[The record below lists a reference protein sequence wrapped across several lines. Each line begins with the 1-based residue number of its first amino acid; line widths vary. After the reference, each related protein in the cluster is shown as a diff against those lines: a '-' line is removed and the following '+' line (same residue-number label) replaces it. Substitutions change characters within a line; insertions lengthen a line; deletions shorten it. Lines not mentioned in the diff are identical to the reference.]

1 MKKLLL
7 FLMELIL
14 INTFQLINAQDPDW
28 SRVLQLNTYGNQLG
42 QVVTSDANYVYMAG
56 SIAGPVSFEGTGF
69 LSVGI
74 RDLIIAKI
82 STTGTTSWKKQINA
96 LAGGTI
102 NANAIKVDPAGN
114 LFISGL
120 FAGTITIG
128 GNIISSSTLMNGFM
142 AKFDSNG
149 NGLWITAFES
159 IGTGV
164 SKIAVDATGSS
175 YLLSRTRKLIKFSNS
190 GVIQWE
196 QIYLNNTLQA
206 VAVYGSNLF
215 IGGALQPGSTSFSPL
230 LLYSNYTL
238 NTGFL
243 ARANLDGVYNNALV
257 ERPIP
262 KSTKEG
268 TYLASGTFVHPIQGT
283 RVINLSK
290 ILTGSAE
297 NVLNTTIGDLTSTSG
312 NLILTINPDN
322 SVTIG
327 GTLLA
332 ETNPPIVPTTGLEN
346 RYDPINKKFYLN
358 YEYTLSNGKRT
369 ISEVLT
375 RSYSYSG
382 NGSAITDIA
391 VTTDGKLIITGSHTS
406 DLTLNPFTVVK
417 PTVSSYTFI
426 AKCDNNF
433 YFNWVNSSNALVNP
447 NNEIYNYRIFL
458 DNSGMIYQYGLIPN
472 SFSYGSVLVNP
483 NGGQFLFRFDSSG
496 NPEEGFALQN
506 TSNGRA
512 YVGNTGKIFT
522 TGSNDYAGATSYG
535 NLYLIQY
542 NNLMSQDWKKIST
555 GAQSGIA
562 RISYVK
568 HDTIGNTYVQSRIRG
583 YINYFGAN
591 MLNDNEVT
599 VNSKLD
605 INGNLLWVNIIPD
618 LLSAPTGG
626 PFFGPKFTV
635 DKDQNLLTV
644 GSFGASLTIGTFE
657 LTNLNSLNDFYI
669 LKYTTNGQ
677 PDWVV
682 QLNTD
687 GACEINGITADE
699 ENNIIVSGEFKSQMT
714 ILGHTFSADS
724 IDAAFLLKLDQE
736 GNFLWGKGFPIG
748 GVVYHAIPATDANNN
763 IYLAADIETP
773 DNKIITFGSVI
784 ISQPETE
791 ATVLAKFDPSGNA
804 LWGKTYAT
812 VTGDP
817 VNSFSWPVDIKT
829 DANGNSYLWGW
840 CSNNASIGTTALVNP
855 LSNSYSYYLAK
866 INTSGDVEWAK
877 AIYEKNFSFNYGDLL
892 DLDESGNAYVGGHF
906 KDVISI
912 EGTTMTPV
920 GTNDFFAAKYL
931 SNGEFEGI
939 ITIPA
944 NSSNLINSIS
954 VFKENALTIGGYS
967 GMNSTLGSFE
977 IYKKG
982 GSSCIVA
989 TLGNLKFLT
998 ATPNTVTIES
1008 PANST
1013 ASFGVAS
1020 NISWTAISNQPWLAL
1035 SRSSG
1040 TGYASITLTAAPNTL
1055 NNDRIAIV
1063 TITGSGVEPLL
1074 VKVTQAGLLT
1084 NNKEPDISNSLD
1096 LYPNPNNGKFNLI
1109 LNLINSDNVKLTI
1122 TNSVG
1127 VEIKNLNLMN
1137 KSGTINQEIDLGIIA
1152 KGFYFIN
1159 LHSGKTRLVKT
1170 FIVK

>member
-1 MKKLLL
+1 MKKVLL

-28 SRVLQLNTYGNQLG
+28 SRVLQLNTYGIQFG
-42 QVVTSDANYVYMAG
+42 QVVTSDANYVYLAG
-56 SIAGPVSFEGTGF
+56 SITGPVTFEGTGF
-69 LSVGI
+69 LSVGM

-82 STTGTTSWKKQINA
+82 STAGTTSWKKQINA
-96 LAGGTI
+96 QAGGAI
-102 NANAIKVDPAGN
+102 NAYAINVDQGGN

-120 FAGTITIG
+120 FNGTITVG
-128 GNIISSSTLMNGFM
+128 GNTISSTTLIHGYM

-159 IGTGV
+159 IGTGI
-164 SKIAVDATGSS
+164 SKIAIDATGSS
-175 YLLSRTRKLIKFSNS
+175 YLLSRTRKLIKFNNS
-190 GVIQWE
+190 GIIQWE
-196 QIYLNNTLQA
+196 QVYLNNTLQA

-215 IGGALQPGSTSFSPL
+215 IGGALQPGSTIFSPL

-243 ARANLDGVYNNALV
+243 ARADLDGVYNNALV
-257 ERPIP
+257 DRTTP

-268 TYLASGTFVHPIQGT
+268 TYFAEGTFVHPIQGA
-283 RVINLSK
+283 RVINLDK
-290 ILTGSAE
+290 YLTGSAE

-312 NLILTINPDN
+312 YLILTINPDN

-332 ETNPPIVPTTGLEN
+332 ETNPPVVPTTGLEN
-346 RYDPINKKFYLN
+346 RYDPVEKKFYLN
-358 YEYTLSNGKRT
+358 YEYTLLNGKRT

-382 NGSAITDIA
+382 NGSAFTDIA

-433 YFNWVNSSNALVNP
+433 YFNWINSSNALVNP
-447 NNEIYNYRIFL
+447 NNELYNYRIFL
-458 DNSGMIYQYGLIPN
+458 DNSGKIYEYGLITN

-506 TSNGRA
+506 TYNGRV
-512 YVGNTGKIFT
+512 YLGNTGKIFT
-522 TGSNDYAGATSYG
+522 TGSNDYAGATSFG

-555 GAQSGIA
+555 GAQSGTA

-583 YINYFGAN
+583 YCNYFGTIIE
-591 MLNDNEVT
+591 NDNEVT

-605 INGNLLWVNIIPD
+605 LNGNLLWLNIIPD
-618 LLSAPTGG
+618 LLSTSTAG
-626 PFFGPKFTV
+626 PYFGPKLTL

-644 GSFGASLTIGTFE
+644 GTFGASLTIGTYA

-682 QLNTD
+682 QLETD

-714 ILGHTFSADS
+714 ILGHTISS
-724 IDAAFLLKLDQE
+724 GNIDAAFLLKLDPD
-736 GNFLWGKGFPIG
+736 GNYLWAKGFPIG

-763 IYLAADIETP
+763 IYLAADIESP

-784 ISQPETE
+784 IPQPETE

-804 LWGKTYAT
+804 LWGKTYAA

-817 VNSFSWPVDIKT
+817 INSFSWPVDIKT

-840 CSNNASIGTTALVNP
+840 CSSNASFGTTILVNP

-866 INTSGDVEWAK
+866 INTSGDVVWAK

-906 KDVISI
+906 RDVISI
-912 EGTTMTPV
+912 EGTTLSPV

-939 ITIPA
+939 KTIPA

-954 VFKENALTIGGYS
+954 VFKENAMTIGGYA

-989 TLGNLKFLT
+989 TIGNLKFLT
-998 ATPNTVTIES
+998 ATPNSLTIES
-1008 PANST
+1008 LANST

-1020 NISWTAISNQPWLAL
+1020 NISWTAISNQPWLTL

-1040 TGYASITLTAAPNTL
+1040 TGYASITLTAGGNAL
-1055 NNDRIAIV
+1055 DNDRIATV
-1063 TITGSGVEPLL
+1063 TVSGTGVEPQL
-1074 VKVTQAGLLT
+1074 VNVTQAGLVT
-1084 NNKEPDISNSLD
+1084 NNKEIDISNYID

-1109 LNLINSDNVKLTI
+1109 LNFINNDDVKLTI

-1127 VEIKNLNLMN
+1127 VVIRDLNLMK
-1137 KSGTINQEIDLGIIA
+1137 KSGIINQEIDLGNIA

-1159 LHSGKTRLVKT
+1159 LHSGKTRFVKT
-1170 FIVK
+1170 FVVK